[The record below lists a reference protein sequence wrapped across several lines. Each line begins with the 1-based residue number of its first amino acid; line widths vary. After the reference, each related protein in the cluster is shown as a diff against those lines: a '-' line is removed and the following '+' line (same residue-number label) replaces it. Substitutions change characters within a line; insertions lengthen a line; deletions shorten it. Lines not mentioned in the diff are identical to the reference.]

1 MYIFT
6 SFEFCFDCSFVHSI
20 ATVSLRCCVLP
31 HLPLPHSNVFDGT
44 ANHRSADLE
53 RPSPP
58 LTGTCHSVL
67 RRSRP
72 APTVATGTPHCCSN
86 RSSLVAP
93 RTARSGVSPHTCPWC
108 RSTRPPQTHGR
119 HPRYPRYPRSRR
131 LSCSGTHL
139 CAGPLACTGSC
150 LLGKFLWKT
159 SPKNIA
165 ECRLLSIPA
174 ECFYARTFSL
184 RTGRWSS
191 PCATHTLRPRLG
203 TVCSSRWG

>member
-1 MYIFT
+1 M
-6 SFEFCFDCSFVHSI
+6 
-20 ATVSLRCCVLP
+20 SLRCCVLP

-58 LTGTCHSVL
+58 PAGTCHSVL

-93 RTARSGVSPHTCPWC
+93 RTAARSGVSPHTCPWC
-108 RSTRPPQTHGR
+108 PLSCPPQNHGR
-119 HPRYPRYPRSRR
+119 YPHPRSRR

-139 CAGPLACTGSC
+139 CAGPLACTGSG
-150 LLGKFLWKT
+150 LLGKFLLKT
-159 SPKNIA
+159 SLKNIDG
-165 ECRLLSIPA
+165 CRCTLAPA
-174 ECFYARTFSL
+174 ECFYARTFSP

-203 TVCSSRWG
+203 TLCSSRWG